1 MVDDL
6 EARAVLSPRKLEV
19 VDRGEVDQHV
29 EAEVRVDLAEVE
41 CLAEHSA
48 VDDRRGLAEGAP
60 GLEDG
65 RPEPLPEPCEDA
77 LAVHL

>member
-6 EARAVLSPRKLEV
+6 EARAVLPPRKLEV
-19 VDRGEVDQHV
+19 VHRGEVDQHV
-29 EAEVRVDLAEVE
+29 EAQVGVDLAEAE
-41 CLAEHSA
+41 CLAEHAA
-48 VDDRRGLAEGAP
+48 VEDRRVLAEGAP

-65 RPEPLPEPCEDA
+65 GPKPLPEPCEDA